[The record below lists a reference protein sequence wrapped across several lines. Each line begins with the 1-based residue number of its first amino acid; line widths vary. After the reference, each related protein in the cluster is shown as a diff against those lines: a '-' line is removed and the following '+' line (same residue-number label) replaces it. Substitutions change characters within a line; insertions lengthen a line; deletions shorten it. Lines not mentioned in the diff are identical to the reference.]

1 MMHTNVNEDLFQEIL
16 KLQRRVRQ
24 TTPPPRDD
32 LPRPPSRD
40 GRRFQGHPHPPFRER
55 ILRSLLE
62 AEKGFRQKQLCE
74 IIGVGAPAMSETVER
89 LEAEGYI
96 RRIPDPDDG
105 RATRILLTDLGRAR
119 AYETRDDHE
128 KHMSEMFKKLNE
140 DEKILLTTLLKKI
153 NH

>member
-32 LPRPPSRD
+32 LP
-40 GRRFQGHPHPPFRER
+40 HPPFRER

-74 IIGVGAPAMSETVER
+74 MIGVGAPAMSETVER

-96 RRIPDPDDG
+96 QRIPDPDDG